1 MKIPSTKTLLCFT
14 LIALI
19 IPLASCMKKEN
30 LDDSQDTLVKP
41 EEFQQALI
49 DAYVED
55 DFYSMKKGESIT
67 YLITQTLQDTQ
78 HREVRKEFYDVEK
91 KIRDPNNQELI
102 YDIIIGDQDLIKG
115 TEKTTESVK
124 LALPD
129 VEDQS
134 SVAEKVQSLSNRIH
148 ASEFVLANLIEK
160 RKPSDE
166 VTTKGAAELLRLF
179 SPRMF
184 YSLFLIC
191 GSEENKVC
199 YNFKSQTEMLMAPAA
214 VIASNNCKPGSNCY
228 LRTKKIS
235 FDFISTD
242 EKNEKQKV
250 NISVRLTRDTP
261 YLGRVIEFCQKTLV
275 PYGEVGQKVL
285 VEICQTINNY
295 KFGTD

>member
-1 MKIPSTKTLLCFT
+1 MKTSLTKILLSLA
-14 LIALI
+14 LIILI

-30 LDDSQDTLVKP
+30 LNDSQDTLVKP
-41 EEFQQALI
+41 DEFQQALI

-55 DFYSMKKGESIT
+55 DSYSMKKGESIT

-91 KIRDPNNQELI
+91 KVRDPNTQELI
-102 YDIIIGDQDLIKG
+102 YDIVIGDQDLIKG
-115 TEKTTESVK
+115 TEKTTESLK

-129 VEDQS
+129 VESQS
-134 SVAEKVQSLSNRIH
+134 SVEAKVRALSNGIQ
-148 ASEFVLANLIEK
+148 ASEFILADLIEK
-160 RKPSDE
+160 KKPTDE
-166 VTTKGAAELLRLF
+166 VTTKGASELLRLF

-214 VIASNNCKPGSNCY
+214 VIANNNCKPGSNCY

-235 FDFISTD
+235 FDLISTD

-250 NISVRLTRDTP
+250 NISVRITRDTP
-261 YLGRVIEFCQKTLV
+261 YLGRIIEFCQKTLV
-275 PYGEVGQKVL
+275 PYGDAGQKVL